1 MLQRELYPAGPLLFA
16 SIILT
21 PPKLLA
27 ALFAVTWSLDTYSL
41 DAILLDFCTFMTL
54 SKVKAFETLE

>member
-1 MLQRELYPAGPLLFA
+1 MLQRELYAAGPLLFV

-21 PPKLLA
+21 PKFLA
-27 ALFAVTWSLDTYSL
+27 ALFAVTWSLGTHSL
-41 DAILLDFCTFMTL
+41 DAILPDFCTFMTL